1 MKLHCCKAFIN
12 LVVVI
17 YFNTAG
23 NDIFPFKNCIK
34 CLVQSNIYSLPE
46 FFFSGKMSLCC
57 ITASSVLFGELSI
70 HYQEEFPQQSS
81 FIQIAICILSLTV
94 WMRLFSLHGNFFID
108 RTDLSNVW
116 LNCLVHITRWGRR
129 NSLCT
134 ACCFFCTHWFRRL
147 TFNTNFFSFN
157 NLVVF
162 VFY

>member
-46 FFFSGKMSLCC
+46 FYFSGKNVTLLHNCIKCSVWRTIYSLPGRIPTAKFIHSDSNMYP
-57 ITASSVLFGELSI
+57 ITHSLNEVILF
-70 HYQEEFPQQSS
+70 
-81 FIQIAICILSLTV
+81 T
-94 WMRLFSLHGNFFID
+94 RNFFID

-116 LNCLVHITRWGRR
+116 LNCLVHITRWGCR

-162 VFY
+162 VYY